1 MSPSTPRRR
10 CGCEAL
16 RSSVVARV
24 PREGTTRISPAGG
37 EVSPPGARQATLIS
51 TDPDLYTDDLTRP
64 PTRPPAG
71 LITRRRSCRPIL
83 YRSCSDPEYP
93 GRLAAGVWA
102 GRRGG
107 CRGRGRDPIGDG
119 WPACTRRGGRSVT
132 GNGGRRED
140 QPAETG
146 GSGRVLTVS
155 LLMAPAGGSGRRH
168 ACQART
174 PPPWATRCGG
184 EARRTA
190 RPTRW
195 AGAVGRAGEKA
206 SPPRRGMR
214 GGEAQAG
221 TLRLRAAALDR
232 DTPLRPHRLGTAA
245 QGEAVSLRGLKPS
258 TAGAATAARLGRSP
272 GHGDEPANCRRGPT
286 TFTNPSSRAHNLAE
300 RTGPLR

>member
-102 GRRGG
+102 GRRGR

-146 GSGRVLTVS
+146 GSG
-155 LLMAPAGGSGRRH
+155 PSG
-168 ACQART
+168 
-174 PPPWATRCGG
+174 PP
-184 EARRTA
+184 E
-190 RPTRW
+190 
-195 AGAVGRAGEKA
+195 V
-206 SPPRRGMR
+206 
-214 GGEAQAG
+214 
-221 TLRLRAAALDR
+221 AAAS
-232 DTPLRPHRLGTAA
+232 AA
-245 QGEAVSLRGLKPS
+245 APGGCSL
-258 TAGAATAARLGRSP
+258 
-272 GHGDEPANCRRGPT
+272 CRC
-286 TFTNPSSRAHNLAE
+286 
-300 RTGPLR
+300 

>member
-1 MSPSTPRRR
+1 MLGPGVPRSARRR
-10 CGCEAL
+10 CVG
-16 RSSVVARV
+16 
-24 PREGTTRISPAGG
+24 
-37 EVSPPGARQATLIS
+37 
-51 TDPDLYTDDLTRP
+51 RP
-64 PTRPPAG
+64 PWPVSRAWPGPDRGRMAG
-71 LITRRRSCRPIL
+71 LHPPRWTIRNRQRWPPRGPARR
-83 YRSCSDPEYP
+83 D
-93 GRLAAGVWA
+93 GRQWA
-102 GRRGG
+102 QR
-107 CRGRGRDPIGDG
+107 
-119 WPACTRRGGRSVT
+119 ASRGGRGVR
-132 GNGGRRED
+132 GG
-140 QPAETG
+140 A
-146 GSGRVLTVS
+146 GRVLTVS

-168 ACQART
+168 ACLART

-286 TFTNPSSRAHNLAE
+286 TFTNPNSRAHNLAE
-300 RTGPLR
+300 RTPFPSPSIPAFRQQEP